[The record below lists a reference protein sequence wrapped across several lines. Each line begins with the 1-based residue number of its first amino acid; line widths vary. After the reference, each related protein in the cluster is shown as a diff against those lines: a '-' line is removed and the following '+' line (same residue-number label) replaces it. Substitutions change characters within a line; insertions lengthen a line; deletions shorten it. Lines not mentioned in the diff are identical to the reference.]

1 MPSFLTLLPK
11 FVVRAAV
18 LAVLG
23 ALLVAGVH
31 AAQPVATGSGPVVP
45 VAALDVPR
53 YMGKWYEIAHFPNW
67 FQKKCV
73 DSTHAEYTLQPNGRV
88 RVVNR
93 CRLASGEMNEAVGE
107 ARQVGDGGATSPQ
120 LKVRFAPAWLS
131 FLPMVWGDYW
141 VLDLDADYQLVAV
154 GEPTREYLWV
164 LARTPQ
170 VSESAYAALLQRLA
184 QQGFDV
190 SLLQRTAHPQ

>member
-11 FVVRAAV
+11 FVVRT
-18 LAVLG
+18 AVLG
-23 ALLVAGVH
+23 ALLVAGAH

-107 ARQVGDGGATSPQ
+107 ARQVGEGGAPHRNSKCALPRRGCLFCRWCGATIGFWIWMPITNWWRWASPRANTCGCWRARHRCRSQ
-120 LKVRFAPAWLS
+120 CMQHCCNAWHN
-131 FLPMVWGDYW
+131 
-141 VLDLDADYQLVAV
+141 
-154 GEPTREYLWV
+154 R
-164 LARTPQ
+164 
-170 VSESAYAALLQRLA
+170 ALM
-184 QQGFDV
+184 
-190 SLLQRTAHPQ
+190 